1 MTPELV
7 TSSSSSYSVRWV
19 DGDDGDDGDDC
30 DNDDGDDGDGDST
43 VSWGIGGGDVTFT
56 TIELGENFANPISM
70 Y

>member
-7 TSSSSSYSVRWV
+7 TSSSSVNWV
-19 DGDDGDDGDDC
+19 DGDDGDDCDD
-30 DNDDGDDGDGDST
+30 DDGDST

-70 Y
+70 C